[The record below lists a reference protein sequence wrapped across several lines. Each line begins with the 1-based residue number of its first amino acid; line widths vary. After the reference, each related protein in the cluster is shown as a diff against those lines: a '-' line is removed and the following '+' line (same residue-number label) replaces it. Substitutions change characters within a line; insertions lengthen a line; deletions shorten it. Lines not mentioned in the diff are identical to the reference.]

1 MKKYLSLIAFM
12 FMAVGLSAQET
23 ETLPEE
29 GEVIVEKRE
38 EFTIPN
44 RSQRENKSK
53 LDISFNPMLTSRFKR
68 SAAARQ
74 GWHKGHWA
82 GVSIYY
88 NGLIDNLGALSTPSE
103 APYMSLGA
111 KSIGVAL
118 NPFSVT
124 LIHGKRVGL
133 LTGAGF
139 EFNNFRFDQNVTLKR
154 ENGVTGPDWQYQEKG
169 VDLTKSKLFTC
180 YLNIPLL
187 VEVQIGQRQ
196 NFFINAGMV
205 GGMNIGSHTKVKADS
220 PQFKG
225 TDKNHG
231 SLGLRNFHYGYM
243 LNIGY
248 DCFALSVT
256 YYRSNLFRPGQGPH
270 VQQIN
275 IGLSLML

>member
-103 APYMSLGA
+103 SARS
-111 KSIGVAL
+111 SR
-118 NPFSVT
+118 T
-124 LIHGKRVGL
+124 
-133 LTGAGF
+133 
-139 EFNNFRFDQNVTLKR
+139 E
-154 ENGVTGPDWQYQEKG
+154 GP
-169 VDLTKSKLFTC
+169 
-180 YLNIPLL
+180 I
-187 VEVQIGQRQ
+187 RQ
-196 NFFINAGMV
+196 NSSQRDPLSSR
-205 GGMNIGSHTKVKADS
+205 GSILRRR
-220 PQFKG
+220 G
-225 TDKNHG
+225 CG
-231 SLGLRNFHYGYM
+231 SLAFFSS
-243 LNIGY
+243 
-248 DCFALSVT
+248 CFRQA
-256 YYRSNLFRPGQGPH
+256 
-270 VQQIN
+270 
-275 IGLSLML
+275 

>member
-1 MKKYLSLIAFM
+1 MKKSLPLLVLLFLTLG
-12 FMAVGLSAQET
+12 VSAQET
-23 ETLPEE
+23 ATLPEE

-38 EFTIPN
+38 EFTIPGRQVKN
-44 RSQRENKSK
+44 NESK
-53 LDISFNPMLTSRFKR
+53 LDISFNPMFTSRFKR
-68 SAAARQ
+68 SSSGDRT
-74 GWHKGHWA
+74 WKKGHWS
-82 GVSIYY
+82 GISFYY
-88 NGLIDNLGALSTPSE
+88 NGLIDNLGALSTPTE
-103 APYMSLGA
+103 APYMSLGV

-124 LIHGKRVGL
+124 LIHGKRLGL
-133 LTGAGF
+133 LTGMGF

-154 ENGVTGPDWQYQEKG
+154 ENGITGPDWQYVEKG

-180 YLNIPLL
+180 YLNVPLL
-187 VEVQIGQRQ
+187 VEIQIGHRQ

-205 GGMNIGSHTKVKADS
+205 GGLNIGSHTKVKAAS
-220 PQFKG
+220 PQFKK
-225 TDKNHG
+225 TKKSHG
-231 SLGLRNFHYGYM
+231 NLNLRNFHYGYM

-256 YYRSNLFRPGQGPH
+256 YYRSNLFRPGQGPR

>member
-74 GWHKGHWA
+74 GWRKGHWA

-139 EFNNFRFDQNVTLKR
+139 EFNNFRFDQNVIGEIALR
-154 ENGVTGPDWQYQEKG
+154 
-169 VDLTKSKLFTC
+169 KSFFKKKL
-180 YLNIPLL
+180 N
-187 VEVQIGQRQ
+187 V
-196 NFFINAGMV
+196 
-205 GGMNIGSHTKVKADS
+205 
-220 PQFKG
+220 
-225 TDKNHG
+225 
-231 SLGLRNFHYGYM
+231 GLRVRDLFHTQQWNSTVVGEGFTNY
-243 LNIGY
+243 NKSRTKNST
-248 DCFALSVT
+248 ALYVT
-256 YYRSNLFRPGQGPH
+256 LTYKFNEGVENRSQRPPH
-270 VQQIN
+270 PP
-275 IGLSLML
+275 M